1 MILRVC
7 GERCLLQVYHRLRNG
22 LLSANRLLIHHWSV
36 GKCHAQQAQ
45 PHRHSARL
53 LLPGLRQDKALCTGL
68 PSKRV
73 VVVNVLHRV
82 KVRVRDQDLVVG
94 ALLHRLVVV
103 LTHVRTKSSR
113 LINSRQ

>member
-1 MILRVC
+1 
-7 GERCLLQVYHRLRNG
+7 
-22 LLSANRLLIHHWSV
+22 
-36 GKCHAQQAQ
+36 
-45 PHRHSARL
+45 
-53 LLPGLRQDKALCTGL
+53 
-68 PSKRV
+68 V

-82 KVRVRDQDLVVG
+82 KVRVRVRDQDLVVG

>member
-1 MILRVC
+1 
-7 GERCLLQVYHRLRNG
+7 
-22 LLSANRLLIHHWSV
+22 
-36 GKCHAQQAQ
+36 
-45 PHRHSARL
+45 L

-82 KVRVRDQDLVVG
+82 KVRVRVRDQDLVVG

>member
-1 MILRVC
+1 
-7 GERCLLQVYHRLRNG
+7 
-22 LLSANRLLIHHWSV
+22 
-36 GKCHAQQAQ
+36 
-45 PHRHSARL
+45 L
-53 LLPGLRQDKALCTGL
+53 LLPGHRQGKALCTGL
-68 PSKRV
+68 PNKRV

-82 KVRVRDQDLVVG
+82 KVRVRVRDQDLVVG

>member
-1 MILRVC
+1 
-7 GERCLLQVYHRLRNG
+7 
-22 LLSANRLLIHHWSV
+22 
-36 GKCHAQQAQ
+36 
-45 PHRHSARL
+45 L
-53 LLPGLRQDKALCTGL
+53 LLPGHRQDKALCTGH

-82 KVRVRDQDLVVG
+82 KVRDRVRVKVRDRDQGLVVG

-113 LINSRQ
+113 QINSRR

>member
-1 MILRVC
+1 
-7 GERCLLQVYHRLRNG
+7 
-22 LLSANRLLIHHWSV
+22 
-36 GKCHAQQAQ
+36 
-45 PHRHSARL
+45 L

-82 KVRVRDQDLVVG
+82 KVKVKVRVRVRDQDLVVG
-94 ALLHRLVVV
+94 ALHHRLVVV

>member
-1 MILRVC
+1 
-7 GERCLLQVYHRLRNG
+7 
-22 LLSANRLLIHHWSV
+22 
-36 GKCHAQQAQ
+36 
-45 PHRHSARL
+45 L

>member
-1 MILRVC
+1 
-7 GERCLLQVYHRLRNG
+7 
-22 LLSANRLLIHHWSV
+22 
-36 GKCHAQQAQ
+36 
-45 PHRHSARL
+45 L

-82 KVRVRDQDLVVG
+82 KVKVRVRDQDLVVG
-94 ALLHRLVVV
+94 ALHHRLVVV

-113 LINSRQ
+113 LINLRQ

>member
-1 MILRVC
+1 
-7 GERCLLQVYHRLRNG
+7 
-22 LLSANRLLIHHWSV
+22 
-36 GKCHAQQAQ
+36 
-45 PHRHSARL
+45 L

-82 KVRVRDQDLVVG
+82 KVKVKVKVKVRVRVRDQDLVVG